1 MAVLPSAVHL
11 HHSCWP
17 LMHRP
22 GYGSCT
28 QQLHVF
34 VELKAT
40 AEGQGGW
47 HRSSNKDSTSD
58 LHSQADRGGVAGAA
72 SASSSTHGQA
82 TSGSLLN
89 AREMGMA
96 VVREVGGSFSSSLLQ
111 RGRPSSSR
119 VPPCIIWSPIFRK
132 RPTSSCEGGAVQ
144 QEMSGD
150 LAFNTMVIEGMRINV
165 TLCGFVL
172 MGGGFMLITGGTRD
186 EGGPTDIYSVS
197 IGRLLP
203 PSPCKSKPEA
213 DILPFLIN
221 SPTPTSLA
229 QKSKLEVG
237 QCHLM
242 FGQPLQGI
250 WISQGSLKGGVAC
263 KYPSKAVPE
272 MTGDGNPHP

>member
-1 MAVLPSAVHL
+1 MAVLPGAVRL
-11 HHSCWP
+11 HRSCWP

-34 VELKAT
+34 IELKAT
-40 AEGQGGW
+40 AEGQGGQ

-58 LHSQADRGGVAGAA
+58 SHSQADRGGVAGAA

-82 TSGSLLN
+82 TSSLLLN

-96 VVREVGGSFSSSLLQ
+96 VVREVGGSFSGSLLQ
-111 RGRPSSSR
+111 RGSDRGDEDQCDFMRSELLGKLRNVINAVELDIWLSSHFHLLPPLLCFVLLAPPSSED
-119 VPPCIIWSPIFRK
+119 V
-132 RPTSSCEGGAVQ
+132 
-144 QEMSGD
+144 
-150 LAFNTMVIEGMRINV
+150 
-165 TLCGFVL
+165 
-172 MGGGFMLITGGTRD
+172 
-186 EGGPTDIYSVS
+186 DIYSVS
-197 IGRLLP
+197 VGRLLP
-203 PSPCKSKPEA
+203 PSPRKSKPEA

-229 QKSKLEVG
+229 QKSKPEVG
-237 QCHLM
+237 QRHLM
-242 FGQPLQGI
+242 FGQPLRGI

-272 MTGDGNPHP
+272 TTGDGNPHP